1 MIPSPSSPAPSSSFV
16 AGAGQPP
23 TAPDLLGSTSGD
35 SVAAKPSFNDDDD
48 FYFLYKGGWD
58 SPGAIKQEDI
68 DLLIKNNP
76 GIFDGVDK
84 ETLNEFM
91 DEGEGIQDLFN
102 SDPVKYQPIAR
113 YISQGHEGC
122 LMAHIMKYGE
132 YKGGFYKVER
142 DYEGTEWVK
151 VRSDHYK
158 LMLENKR
165 FVSQLREFLFDQSMS
180 NDDKVVNLQML
191 FPPIDQSDE
200 DSSIEELSKNTDLL
214 SIDQSDEDV
223 SIEELRRNM
232 DLLFGNTFK
241 QAQQRAINSGFKP

>member
-1 MIPSPSSPAPSSSFV
+1 MIPSLSSTAPSSSFV

-58 SPGAIKQEDI
+58 SPGAIKQEGI

-76 GIFDGVDK
+76 SIFDGVDK
-84 ETLNEFM
+84 GTLDEFM
-91 DEGEGIQDLFN
+91 DDGEGIQDLFN

-113 YISQGHEGC
+113 YINQGHEGD
-122 LMAHIMKYGE
+122 LMVRIMKYGE

-142 DYEGTEWVK
+142 NYEGTQWVR
-151 VRSDHYK
+151 VHSDRYK

-200 DSSIEELSKNTDLL
+200 DV
-214 SIDQSDEDV
+214 SID
-223 SIEELRRNM
+223 ELRRNM
-232 DLLFGNTFK
+232 DLLFGDTFK